1 MATLENRPLKSGL
14 ALMEATTE
22 ECLRDDINQT
32 RRIKEHEEQKVAAKI
47 FF

>member
-1 MATLENRPLKSGL
+1 MTALENQPLKSGL
-14 ALMEATTE
+14 ALMEAMTE

-32 RRIKEHEEQKVAAKI
+32 RRIKEHEEQNVAAKI